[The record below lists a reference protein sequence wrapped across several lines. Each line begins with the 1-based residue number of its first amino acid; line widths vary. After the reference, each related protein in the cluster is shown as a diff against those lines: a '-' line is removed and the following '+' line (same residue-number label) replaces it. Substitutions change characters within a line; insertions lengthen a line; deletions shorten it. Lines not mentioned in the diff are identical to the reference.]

1 MSKVVLRRIAKFNAL
16 KYASDVLFNVDTN
29 VLLEDSV
36 EDDEDLELLSD
47 LLAEEMRKI
56 VIQLSNKADSMPQ
69 SGSMPNLVDDILDAP
84 IENNVD
90 IERDYG

>member
-29 VLLEDSV
+29 VLLEDSD

-56 VIQLSNKADSMPQ
+56 VIQLSNKADSIPQ
-69 SGSMPNLVDDILDAP
+69 SGSMPNLVDNLLDAP

>member
-69 SGSMPNLVDDILDAP
+69 SGSMPNLVDDLLDAP